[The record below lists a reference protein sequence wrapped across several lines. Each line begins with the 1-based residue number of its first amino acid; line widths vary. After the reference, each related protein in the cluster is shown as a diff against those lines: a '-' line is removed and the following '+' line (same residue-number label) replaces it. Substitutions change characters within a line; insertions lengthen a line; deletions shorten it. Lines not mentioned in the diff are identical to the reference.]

1 MDIKLKNLLKK
12 ELNNKSI
19 FITGGTGSFG
29 KNLIK
34 YLLKNFS
41 LKRIVIFSRDE
52 TKQFF
57 MAQSSDF
64 SPDKHKCLR
73 YFIGDVRDYQRLNYA
88 MEDCDFII
96 HAAAL
101 KHVTIA
107 EYNPMEV
114 IKTNINGANNIVQ
127 AAISNNVKKI
137 ISLSTDKAVN
147 PINLYGATKLAS
159 DKLFIAANNIVGKK
173 RCIFS
178 TVRYGNVVGSRGSIM
193 EIFKKLSE
201 RNSNIFPITDESM
214 TRFWVTLDETVEFV
228 LLSLLR
234 MQGGEI
240 FVPKIDSINI
250 KDLVPAFSSKAKI
263 KITGIRPGEKMHEI
277 LYSKEDS
284 DNTIEFSNFYVI
296 EPQIKF
302 TTTKTNYE
310 LTRIGEKGKKVKPGT
325 EYNSFNNPSF
335 LSIKELKE
343 LVKKY

>member
-1 MDIKLKNLLKK
+1 
-12 ELNNKSI
+12 
-19 FITGGTGSFG
+19 
-29 KNLIK
+29 
-34 YLLKNFS
+34 
-41 LKRIVIFSRDE
+41 
-52 TKQFF
+52 
-57 MAQSSDF
+57 MAQSNEF
-64 SPDKHKCLR
+64 SPDKYKCLR

-88 MEDCDFII
+88 MEDCDYII

-173 RCIFS
+173 KCIFS

-193 EIFKKLSE
+193 EIFKKLSKN
-201 RNSNIFPITDESM
+201 NSKIFPITDESM
-214 TRFWVTLDETVEFV
+214 TRFWVTLEETVEFV

-263 KITGIRPGEKMHEI
+263 KIIGLRAGEKMHEI

-284 DNTIEFSNFYVI
+284 DNTIEFSNFYI
-296 EPQIKF
+296 IKPQIKF
-302 TTTKTNYE
+302 TTTKTNYL
-310 LTRIGEKGKKVKPGT
+310 LTQLGEKGKKVKPGT
-325 EYNSFNNPSF
+325 EYNSFNNSSF

>member
-34 YLLKNFS
+34 YLLKNYS

-73 YFIGDVRDYQRLNYA
+73 YFIGDVRDYERLNYA

-127 AAISNNVKKI
+127 AAIYNNVKKI
-137 ISLSTDKAVN
+137 VSLSTDKAVN

-178 TVRYGNVVGSRGSIM
+178 TVRYGNVVGSRGSIV

-201 RNSNIFPITDESM
+201 RNRNIFPITDESM

-250 KDLVPAFSSKAKI
+250 KDLVPAFSPKAKI

-296 EPQIKF
+296 KPQIK
-302 TTTKTNYE
+302 
-310 LTRIGEKGKKVKPGT
+310 
-325 EYNSFNNPSF
+325 
-335 LSIKELKE
+335 
-343 LVKKY
+343 

>member
-1 MDIKLKNLLKK
+1 MNIKLKKLLKK

-29 KNLIK
+29 KNLIR
-34 YLLKNFS
+34 YLLNNFS

-57 MAQSSDF
+57 MAQSNDF
-64 SPDKHKCLR
+64 NPEKYKCLR

-88 MEDCDFII
+88 MEDCDYII

-173 RCIFS
+173 KCIFS

-193 EIFKKLSE
+193 EIFKKLSDSK
-201 RNSNIFPITDESM
+201 SNTFPITDKSM

-250 KDLVPAFSSKAKI
+250 KDLVPAFNQKAKI

-284 DNTIEFSNFYVI
+284 DNTIEFSNFYI
-296 EPQIKF
+296 IKPQIKF

-310 LTRIGEKGKKVKPGT
+310 LTHLGEKGKKVKPGT

-335 LSIKELKE
+335 LSIKELKQ

>member
-1 MDIKLKNLLKK
+1 MDIKLKDLLKK
-12 ELNNKSI
+12 ELNNKSV

-29 KNLIK
+29 KNLIR
-34 YLLKNFS
+34 YLLKNYS

-64 SPDKHKCLR
+64 SPDKYKCLR
-73 YFIGDVRDYQRLNYA
+73 YFIGDVRDYERLNYA

-173 RCIFS
+173 KCIFS

-193 EIFKKLSE
+193 EIFKKLSDSK
-201 RNSNIFPITDESM
+201 SNTFPITDKSM

-250 KDLVPAFSSKAKI
+250 KDLVPAFNQKAKI

-284 DNTIEFSNFYVI
+284 DNTIEFSNFYI
-296 EPQIKF
+296 IKPQIKF

-310 LTRIGEKGKKVKPGT
+310 LTHLGEKGKKVKPGT

-335 LSIKELKE
+335 LSIKELKQ

>member
-34 YLLKNFS
+34 YLLKNYS

-73 YFIGDVRDYQRLNYA
+73 YFIGDVRDYERLNYA

-137 ISLSTDKAVN
+137 VSLSTDKAVN

-250 KDLVPAFSSKAKI
+250 KDLVPAFNPKAKI

-284 DNTIEFSNFYVI
+284 DNTIEFFNFYVI
-296 EPQIKF
+296 KPQIKF
-302 TTTKTNYE
+302 TTTKT
-310 LTRIGEKGKKVKPGT
+310 LVWLKSQKVKRD
-325 EYNSFNNPSF
+325 F
-335 LSIKELKE
+335 
-343 LVKKY
+343 VV

>member
-1 MDIKLKNLLKK
+1 MNIKLKKLLKK

-29 KNLIK
+29 KNLIR
-34 YLLKNFS
+34 YLLNNFS

-57 MAQSSDF
+57 MAQSNEF
-64 SPDKHKCLR
+64 SPDKYKCLR

-88 MEDCDFII
+88 MEDCDYII

-173 RCIFS
+173 KCIFS

-193 EIFKKLSE
+193 EIFKKLSKN
-201 RNSNIFPITDESM
+201 NSKIFPITDESM
-214 TRFWVTLDETVEFV
+214 TRFWVTLEETVEFV

-263 KITGIRPGEKMHEI
+263 KIIGLRAGEKMHEI

-284 DNTIEFSNFYVI
+284 DNTIEFSNFYI
-296 EPQIKF
+296 IKPQIKF
-302 TTTKTNYE
+302 TTTKTNYL
-310 LTRIGEKGKKVKPGT
+310 LTQLGEKGKKVKPGT
-325 EYNSFNNPSF
+325 EYNSFNNSSF